1 MRDRIAAACARA
13 ERALEEVTLVAVTKG
28 HGAEEVERR
37 LLSRGQ
43 SVLAENRVQEWR
55 EKHEALPSEVEWHL
69 VGHLQ
74 RNKVKSCRTFALI
87 HSLDSLRLAQ
97 ALEADGEKH
106 EHVFRVL
113 IQVNVAGETA
123 KYGVASAQ
131 VGELYERIREL
142 PHVEVLGLMTIAP
155 YADDPERS
163 RGVFRALRNLR
174 DTLSL
179 EALSMGMSG
188 DYEVAVE
195 EGATL
200 VRVGSAL
207 FADDAGPA
215 RSEGGIVRP

>member
-1 MRDRIAAACARA
+1 VRDRIAAACARA
-13 ERALEEVTLVAVTKG
+13 GRSPEEVTLVAVTKG
-28 HGAEEVERR
+28 HDPDEVARR
-37 LLSRGQ
+37 LLARGQ
-43 SVLAENRVQEWR
+43 HVLAENRVQEWR
-55 EKHEALPSEVEWHL
+55 EKHEALPRDVAWHL

-74 RNKVKSCRTFALI
+74 RNKVKYCRTFTLI

-106 EHVFRVL
+106 DHVFRVL
-113 IQVNVAGETA
+113 IQVNVAGETS
-123 KYGVASAQ
+123 KYGVASDE
-131 VGELYERIREL
+131 VRELYERIGDL

-155 YADDPERS
+155 FDDDPERS

-188 DYEVAVE
+188 DFEVAVE

-207 FADDAGPA
+207 FADDALSA
-215 RSEGGIVRP
+215 RSEGGIARP